1 MKKKQ
6 PTGKNKNLEALKKGL
21 IALHAG
27 NFDIEA
33 DNPKIV
39 KCWEHFQCPKTNCPA
54 YGKLRC
60 WSIAG
65 TLCRD
70 STCTERATRLG
81 DCKKCVVY
89 QKSCSDEISEL
100 LELFNQT
107 VKDLKYSARHTPVES
122 THSDQEQGQRL
133 EEMAAIVAHET
144 RNPLHVIALAIGYL
158 KRNITEDIFATFLQ
172 SIEEEIQ
179 RLNQMTESFL
189 RFSAPIK
196 LEIHSCDLA
205 RAAQDA
211 VTLLLPLA
219 REKGISLDVTPALHQ
234 ATIAC
239 DCDQIQEAISALVKN
254 ALQACTTGDTVLVAT
269 EATSDLCVVIVSDS
283 GSGMDLDTLQKST
296 TPFFTTKTRGVG
308 LGLTMAEKMAAMHG
322 GKLTIDSM
330 AQRGTTVKIILP
342 THGLHQQRLSPQIAK
357 QNPHDHCDKAHD
369 P

>member
-6 PTGKNKNLEALKKGL
+6 PTDKNKNLAALKEGL

-39 KCWEHFQCPKTNCPA
+39 KCWEYFHCPKTNCPA

-70 STCTERATRLG
+70 STFTERATLLG

-89 QKSCSDEISEL
+89 QKSCSDEVSEL

-107 VKDLKYSARHTPVES
+107 VKDLKRSAMHTPAEG
-122 THSDQEQGQRL
+122 TRSDQEQGQRL
-133 EEMAAIVAHET
+133 EEMAAVVAHET

-158 KRNITEDIFATFLQ
+158 KKNITEDIFATFLQ
-172 SIEEEIQ
+172 AIEDEIQ

-196 LEIHSCDLA
+196 LEIHSCDLTQAA
-205 RAAQDA
+205 RDA

-219 REKGISLDVTPALHQ
+219 REKGVSVNIAPARHK

-239 DCDQIQEAISALVKN
+239 DCDQIQEAVSALIKN
-254 ALQACTTGDTVLVAT
+254 ALQACSKGDTVLVTT
-269 EATSDLCVVIVSDS
+269 EATDDQCTVIVSDS
-283 GSGMDLDTLQKST
+283 GSGMDIDTLQKATS
-296 TPFFTTKTRGVG
+296 PFFTTKTRGVG
-308 LGLTMAEKMAAMHG
+308 LGLTMAEKVAAMHG
-322 GKLTIDSM
+322 GKLTIDSTT
-330 AQRGTTVKIILP
+330 QQGTTVRITLP
-342 THGLHQQRLSPQIAK
+342 THGLHQ
-357 QNPHDHCDKAHD
+357 
-369 P
+369 

>member
-6 PTGKNKNLEALKKGL
+6 TTGKNKNLAALKEGL

-70 STCTERATRLG
+70 STCTERAMRLG

-107 VKDLKYSARHTPVES
+107 VKDLKYSARPAPNEGTR
-122 THSDQEQGQRL
+122 SDQEQDQRL

-158 KRNITEDIFATFLQ
+158 KKNITEDIFATFLQ
-172 SIEEEIQ
+172 AIEDEIQ

-196 LEIHSCDLA
+196 LKIHSCDLA
-205 RAAQDA
+205 QAAQDA
-211 VTLLLPLA
+211 VALLLPLA
-219 REKGISLDVTPALHQ
+219 REKEVSLDIAPARHK

-239 DCDQIQEAISALVKN
+239 DCDQMRDAIAALIKN
-254 ALQACTTGDTVLVAT
+254 ALQACAKGDTVLVAT
-269 EATSDLCVVIVSDS
+269 EATNDQCTVIVSDN
-283 GSGMDLDTLQKST
+283 GSGMDFETLQKAT

-308 LGLTMAEKMAAMHG
+308 LGLTMAEKVAAMHG
-322 GKLTIDSM
+322 GHLTIDSM
-330 AQRGTTVKIILP
+330 ARQGTTVKIMLP
-342 THGLHQQRLSPQIAK
+342 SPVLHQ
-357 QNPHDHCDKAHD
+357 
-369 P
+369 